1 MTQDEGLRDLYD
13 GCYRRL
19 VAQLYAICG
28 NLGEAEDAVQEAFV
42 RAVEKPRRF
51 AAVDNPEAWLR
62 TVALNVVRRRFRR
75 LSRYRGLLAKEAAST
90 PAADVP
96 GLSPDHVHLVD
107 ALRQLPLEQR
117 EAITLHH
124 IVDLPVREVA
134 LQLGVPEGT
143 VKARLTRGRARLAPL
158 VREFAEDVEEVDH
171 V

>member
-1 MTQDEGLRDLYD
+1 MAQNESLRDLYD

-19 VAQLYAICG
+19 VGQLYAICG

-62 TVALNVVRRRFRR
+62 VVALNVVRRHFRR
-75 LSRYRGLLAKEAAST
+75 MKRYRGLLSRAAASM
-90 PAADVP
+90 PAGDVP
-96 GLSPDHVHLVD
+96 GLSPDHVQLVD

-143 VKARLTRGRARLAPL
+143 VKARLARGRARLAPL
-158 VREFAEDVEEVDH
+158 VQEFADDVEEVGH

>member
-1 MTQDEGLRDLYD
+1 MVDEESLRDLYD

-19 VAQLYAICG
+19 VGQLYAICG

-51 AAVDNPEAWLR
+51 ARVDNPEAWLR
-62 TVALNVVRRRFRR
+62 IVALNVVRRRYRR
-75 LSRYRGLLAKEAAST
+75 ISRYHGLLSKAAPPG
-90 PAADVP
+90 PAP
-96 GLSPDHVHLVD
+96 GLSPDRVALVE
-107 ALRQLPLEQR
+107 ALRQLPWEQR

-134 LQLGVPEGT
+134 VQLGVAEGT
-143 VKARLTRGRARLAPL
+143 VKARLVRGRARLAPL
-158 VREFAEDVEEVDH
+158 VRAFVDDAEEVGH